1 MKSLMKLVNKK
12 NFKKV
17 WIAGHRGLVGSAIL
31 KLLKEKKYNLIHQT
45 SSQLDLRNKNKV
57 FNYIKKNKPDLIILC
72 AGRVGGI
79 LANSTNPIDFYYDN
93 VTIGNNVIM
102 SAADLKIKNLI
113 YFGSS
118 CIYPNNLKRKIQE
131 DDLLTGSLEKTNEAY
146 SLAKISCTKLCQSI
160 SIIKKYRYI
169 SVMPCNVYGP
179 NDNFDITKSHVMA
192 ALVSKFY
199 EAKVKNLKEVV
210 VWGTGKP
217 RREFI
222 HSRDLAESI
231 IFIINN
237 SNKNLIIN
245 IGVGYD
251 LSINSLA
258 KKIANI
264 INFKGKIIF
273 DNTKPDGTYQK
284 LLNNNKILNL
294 GWKPKINLDDGIKD
308 MIKYYEKKYVN

>member
-1 MKSLMKLVNKK
+1 MKLVSKK
-12 NFKKV
+12 KFKKV

-31 KLLKEKKYNLIHQT
+31 KLLKEKKYNLIYQT

-79 LANSTNPIDFYYDN
+79 LANSSNPIDFYYDN
-93 VTIGNNVIM
+93 VTIGNNVIK

-131 DDLLTGSLEKTNEAY
+131 DDLLKGSLEKTNEAY

-160 SIIKKYRYI
+160 SLIKKYRYI

-179 NDNFDITKSHVMA
+179 NDNFDKRNSHVMA

-199 EAKVKNLKEVV
+199 EAKVKNYKKVI

-222 HSRDLAESI
+222 NSQDLAESI
-231 IFIINN
+231 LFIIN
-237 SNKNLIIN
+237 STNKNLIIN

-258 KKIANI
+258 KKIANL

-273 DNTKPDGTYQK
+273 DSTKPDGTYQK
-284 LLNNNKILNL
+284 LLDNNKILNL
-294 GWKPKINLDDGIKD
+294 GWKPKINLDDGIKE
-308 MIKYYEKKYVN
+308 MINYYEKKYVN

>member
-1 MKSLMKLVNKK
+1 MKSLEKLVIKK
-12 NFKKV
+12 KFKKI

-31 KLLKEKKYNLIHQT
+31 KLLKEKKYNLIYRT
-45 SSQLDLRNKNKV
+45 KSQLDLRNKHKV

-79 LANSTNPIDFYYDN
+79 LANSKNPIDFYYDN
-93 VTIGNNVIM
+93 VTIGNNVIK
-102 SAADLKIKNLI
+102 SASDLKIKNLI

-179 NDNFDITKSHVMA
+179 NDNFDITNSHVMA
-192 ALVSKFY
+192 GLVSKFY
-199 EAKVKNLKEVV
+199 EAKVKKFKKVV

-251 LSINSLA
+251 FSISSLA
-258 KKIANI
+258 KKIAKI

-273 DNTKPDGTYQK
+273 DSKKPDGTYQK

-294 GWKPKINLDDGIKD
+294 GWEPKINLDDGIKE
-308 MIKYYEKKYVN
+308 MINYYEKKYVN